1 MHLTTGEQSVVFVEE
16 PDGSSIGILEAPEEL
31 TALMERLNQNGLREK
46 ALYDALAKRHDHI
59 AGSLGYH
66 LVNLDIYQAPRWA
79 THGSASRLDT
89 CDTLTYWRKLS
100 CSGLHRV

>member
-1 MHLTTGEQSVVFVEE
+1 MVFVEE

-66 LVNLDIYQAPRWA
+66 LVNLDIYQAPRWGA
-79 THGSASRLDT
+79 LGLARDSAARIDT
-89 CDTLTYWRKLS
+89 CQAVMQW
-100 CSGLHRV
+100 